1 MAPGSGAWMDGLSG
15 RAVLVTGAAS
25 GIGRATAVAFARAGA
40 SLALVDVDE
49 SGLDGTLDLVRGAGA
64 RAEPIVAD
72 VTDLDAV
79 AAAVQRTVDRY
90 GRLDAAH
97 NNAGVAGPFLPLD
110 EYPPEEFQR
119 VLQVDLVG
127 VWHCMRA
134 EIAHMRRQGGG
145 VIVNTSS
152 MLGSAGMPDNGAYI
166 AAKHGVNGL
175 TRAAAVELAGAG
187 IRVNA
192 VAPGVTRTAMP
203 SAVSDEL
210 LDSLPPARIAEP
222 EEIAAA
228 VVWLCSSQAS
238 YVTGTVL
245 AADGGWLAG

>member
-1 MAPGSGAWMDGLSG
+1 MDGLSG

-25 GIGRATAVAFARAGA
+25 GIGRASAVAFARAGA
-40 SLALVDVDE
+40 SLALLDVDE
-49 SGLDGTLDLVRGAGA
+49 CGLDGTLDLVRDAGA
-64 RAEPIVAD
+64 RAEPMVAD

-79 AAAVQRTVDRY
+79 TAAVRRTVDRY

-134 EIAHMRRQGGG
+134 EIAQMRRHRLGA
-145 VIVNTSS
+145 IVNTSS
-152 MLGSAGMPDNGAYI
+152 MLGQAAMPDNGAYI

-175 TRAAAVELAGAG
+175 TRAAALELAGAG

-192 VAPGVTRTAMP
+192 VAPGVTRTAMT
-203 SAVSDEL
+203 SAVSDDL
-210 LDSLPPARIAEP
+210 LRSVPLARIAEP

-228 VVWLCSSQAS
+228 AVWLCSPQAS
-238 YVTGTVL
+238 YVTGAVL
-245 AADGGWLAG
+245 AVDGGWLAG

>member
-1 MAPGSGAWMDGLSG
+1 MDGLSG

-25 GIGRATAVAFARAGA
+25 GIGRASAVAFARAGA
-40 SLALVDVDE
+40 SLALVDVDQD
-49 SGLDGTLDLVRGAGA
+49 GLDGTLALVQGEGA
-64 RAEPIVAD
+64 RAELIVAD
-72 VTDLDAV
+72 VADLDAV
-79 AAAVQRTVDRY
+79 AAAVRQTVDRY

-110 EYPPEEFQR
+110 EYPPEAFHR
-119 VLQVDLVG
+119 VLQVNLVG
-127 VWHCMRA
+127 VWHCLRA
-134 EIAHMRRQGGG
+134 EIAQMRQQRGGA
-145 VIVNTSS
+145 IVNTSS
-152 MLGSAGMPDNGAYI
+152 MLGSAAMPDNGAYI

-175 TRAAAVELAGAG
+175 TRAAALELAGSG

-192 VAPGVTRTAMP
+192 VAPGVTRTAMT
-203 SAVSDEL
+203 SAVSDDL
-210 LDSLPPARIAEP
+210 VRSVPLARIAEP

-228 VVWLCSSQAS
+228 AVWLCSPQAS

>member
-1 MAPGSGAWMDGLSG
+1 MDGLTG
-15 RAVLVTGAAS
+15 HAVLVTGAAS
-25 GIGRATAVAFARAGA
+25 GIGRASAVAFARAGA
-40 SLALVDVDE
+40 SLGLVDVDE
-49 SGLDGTLDLVRGAGA
+49 EGLDDTLALVRDAGA
-64 RAEPIVAD
+64 CAEPIVAD

-79 AAAVQRTVDRY
+79 SAAVQRTVDRY

-134 EIAHMRRQGGG
+134 EITQMRRQRGGA
-145 VIVNTSS
+145 IVNTSS
-152 MLGSAGMPDNGAYI
+152 MLGSAAMPDNGAYI

-175 TRAAAVELAGAG
+175 TRAAALELAAAG

-192 VAPGVTRTAMP
+192 VAPGVTRTAMT
-203 SAVSDEL
+203 SAVSDDL
-210 LDSLPPARIAEP
+210 LRSVPLARIAEP

-228 VVWLCSSQAS
+228 AVWLCSPQAS

-245 AADGGWLAG
+245 TADGGWLAG